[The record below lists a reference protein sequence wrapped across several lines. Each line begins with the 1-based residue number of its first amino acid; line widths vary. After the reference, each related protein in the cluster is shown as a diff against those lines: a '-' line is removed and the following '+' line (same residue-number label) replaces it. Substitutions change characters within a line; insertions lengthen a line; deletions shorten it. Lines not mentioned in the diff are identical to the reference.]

1 MHLQVYLYDNVFVG
15 TIKDRSKRGQIFIFN
30 RKGENSNS
38 SFTRYENDLNS
49 TVCKYIHVSVHK
61 AQHIQLNEDLY
72 VYICCLT
79 CQNQLSI
86 QFPRNC
92 LHRVFW
98 NQYTF
103 IYTVCIPVFV
113 LWKVFSPFGIML
125 YYYVSLCIVSRCLCT
140 RKNQILNQMEECL
153 SIGIDIAVLY
163 TEHYVNAHGVWY
175 FRNANE

>member
-38 SFTRYENDLNS
+38 SFTRYENDLNG

-61 AQHIQLNEDLY
+61 AQHIQLNEDLR

-92 LHRVFW
+92 LHRSSEINLPLCTLYVYLYCGKYFPPL
-98 NQYTF
+98 
-103 IYTVCIPVFV
+103 VSCCIIMLTFV
-113 LWKVFSPFGIML
+113 LCQDVCAPGKIKF
-125 YYYVSLCIVSRCLCT
+125 
-140 RKNQILNQMEECL
+140 
-153 SIGIDIAVLY
+153 
-163 TEHYVNAHGVWY
+163 
-175 FRNANE
+175 